1 MKKVIVYSQEGCTY
15 CAELKNLL
23 NQNGI
28 EHRIKDIDENKDDW
42 DAISEHSGV
51 DYVPTVL
58 IVDTEDESG
67 KVLAPDRDFDE
78 VSECAQHIM
87 TELYE

>member
-1 MKKVIVYSQEGCTY
+1 MDIS
-15 CAELKNLL
+15 
-23 NQNGI
+23 NGST
-28 EHRIKDIDENKDDW
+28 EVVPFSHRIKDIDENKDDW

>member
-1 MKKVIVYSQEGCTY
+1 MKKVIIYSQEGCSY

-23 NQNGI
+23 DQNGI
-28 EHRIKDIDENKDDW
+28 EHGVKDIDEHKEDW
-42 DAISEHSGV
+42 DVISEHSGV

-58 IVDTEDESG
+58 IVNTEDESG
-67 KVLAPDRDFDE
+67 RVLAPDRDFDE